1 MKDRAQHPVGL
12 FSSAR
17 SGGHQRLGGYL
28 HYQAVYNS
36 FVWLIEQIQ
45 KQLALIKA
53 PLEAISRL
61 VNQQNNPPPGTAGEA
76 ARRATEALGG
86 GTSGAPT
93 PYTRRVA
100 PPLPGSAASTAAAA
114 AGTIGARNVLGGV
127 LKGTRLTLRRWVG
140 NTASIRP

>member
-1 MKDRAQHPVGL
+1 MPTSIPW
-12 FSSAR
+12 SS
-17 SGGHQRLGGYL
+17 
-28 HYQAVYNS
+28 QAVYNS

-93 PYTRRVA
+93 PYTRPVA
-100 PPLPGSAASTAAAA
+100 PSLPGSAASTAA
-114 AGTIGARNVLGGV
+114 GTIGPKCSRRQARLETHWPGQSSLTAKANFATELSKANV
-127 LKGTRLTLRRWVG
+127 
-140 NTASIRP
+140 TAPAD